1 MASKMAQIMEMKK
14 ELDHLKTILEIM
26 KETEKVKKDLE
37 QKPKASEKPKESE
50 KPTKKQDTTD
60 SYSLGTYPDMS
71 MTTTNLNNQVVK
83 EVFYRILTDYKD
95 NFKTPLIKKR
105 LYNKIMKANAEE
117 MASLIQRA
125 FNPNYPKRMN
135 PFTKDRFLK
144 DFAYKTL
151 K

>member
-1 MASKMAQIMEMKK
+1 MPTVCELKIEAKAKGLVGYSKLRKD
-14 ELDHLKTILEIM
+14 ELIKLLQD
-26 KETEKVKKDLE
+26 
-37 QKPKASEKPKESE
+37 KPKASE

-60 SYSLGTYPDMS
+60 SHSLGYGTNPPMS
-71 MTTTNLNNQVVK
+71 MTTTSLNSQVVK

-95 NFKTPLIKKR
+95 NYKTPLLKKR

-117 MASLIQRA
+117 MASLIETS
-125 FNPNYPKRMN
+125 FNPNNPKRIN
-135 PFTKDRFLK
+135 HFTKEKFLK